1 MTRRSLRR
9 IDLDQGE
16 PLPFAI
22 PEENAE
28 GEIFTPQ
35 AKERAMP
42 DDVSF
47 RNKGAAPRKSAL
59 PDFNAWSDGQDRVLR
74 MWTQLSSGMMRNT
87 FEFSQEIMTLSR
99 NQWQAGLGAWEAFA
113 SCRNPSDLFDRQR
126 QFAEQ
131 TARQYFDMGSKLAT
145 RILELVRGAQ
155 EQALKP

>member
-16 PLPFAI
+16 LPPFAI

-28 GEIFTPQ
+28 GEIFTSQ
-35 AKERAMP
+35 AKEKAMP

-47 RNKGAAPRKSAL
+47 RNKGAAPRKPAVA
-59 PDFNAWSDGQDRVLR
+59 DFTAWLDGQNRVLR
-74 MWTQLSSGMMRNT
+74 TWTQLSSGMMRSM
-87 FEFSQEIMTLSR
+87 FEISQEIMTLSR
-99 NQWQAGLGAWEAFA
+99 NQWQAGMGAWEAFA
-113 SCRNPSDLFDRQR
+113 SCRNPTDLFDRQR

-131 TARQYFDMGSKLAT
+131 TARQYFDVGSKLAT
-145 RILELVRGAQ
+145 RMLELARGVQ